1 MSLGA
6 VCDGFLPRR
15 FPERQEKLKVL
26 YIRIVSPFPEM
37 EQFIQATVQRY
48 GAVRGRLPAGHKWHG
63 PPRCQLPDLPSRY
76 NIQLCTVEGSIR
88 DALLTLKE
96 QQPQLEAVL
105 MGTRRTDPY
114 SCTLTPMCMT
124 DPDWPQYMRVNP
136 LLVCCFHL
144 GRGWGCPCLLGSESG
159 VNPHPR
165 GLFSPVPLSP
175 GPCCPAVAP
184 QQQQEVT
191 VASGWGSFLSI
202 HGFCCVQGGMDVL
215 WGNEQRA
222 VDAGGALHAELEPAA
237 FSGARGSVWLPTHLC
252 SSPCPIL
259 PTGLDIQGHLGVPAQ
274 ALRPLLRPLRQ
285 GVSVGSSQRR
295 SRASGD
301 ALHPS
306 HNRAVPSQLHLPG
319 EHGQHNEEPSAAL
332 H

>member
-15 FPERQEKLKVL
+15 FPERQEKVKVL

-144 GRGWGCPCLLGSESG
+144 GMGWGCPCLLGSESG

-222 VDAGGALHAELEPAA
+222 VDAGGALCMLSWSQLPFLGRGAA
-237 FSGARGSVWLPTHLC
+237 CGCPPT
-252 SSPCPIL
+252 SAA
-259 PTGLDIQGHLGVPAQ
+259 VPAQ
-274 ALRPLLRPLRQ
+274 FCPQDWTYRDIWEFLRKLF
-285 GVSVGSSQRR
+285 
-295 SRASGD
+295 
-301 ALHPS
+301 
-306 HNRAVPSQLHLPG
+306 VPYCVLYDKG
-319 EHGQHNEEPSAAL
+319 
-332 H
+332 